1 MDTVRSAY
9 FHIQHIQ
16 SQGYG
21 ECAPFLR
28 RNAHN
33 LLFCGICHRRR
44 LFDGVYRGVDGI
56 CSVFPIFAY
65 IARMTK
71 EKGVFPKIISIGI
84 IAVSFLSSAVL
95 FDRIRLYDF
104 VINAV
109 TAYFLFVKKPDD
121 NLNYL
126 KSFWLSPRDAPTAKT
141 YKTDTFS

>member
-28 RNAHN
+28 RNAQTYY
-33 LLFCGICHRRR
+33 FAA
-44 LFDGVYRGVDGI
+44 FVTDGVYSTAFIVGWTAFALL
-56 CSVFPIFAY
+56 SPIFAY
-65 IARMTK
+65 LAWMTK

-95 FDRIRLYDF
+95 FDRIRFYDII
-104 VINAV
+104 INAV
-109 TAYFLFVKKPDD
+109 TAYFLFVKKTDD